1 MLTPSPSFQTDIV
14 AVRTPQE
21 GSHSFL
27 STRAPSPLD
36 TSDSDC
42 TKLGETPSPRRN
54 QDSPRSRSPRPSSL
68 PGVGENSSLAAT
80 PKRSLPR
87 GSEVRVIYQQR
98 VKRTTMG
105 ESISGQSIRIIS
117 FHPSDQTAILT
128 EYYSG
133 ARNGTSPP
141 VPSWSTCSEVICQW
155 PC

>member
-1 MLTPSPSFQTDIV
+1 MCPLKPCSSSSPSPSPPLHSSFLAGFLLLQLLIYNYHLFMPLLKCSSPLSYVQTDIV

-68 PGVGENSSLAAT
+68 PGVGDNSSLAAT

-87 GSEVRVIYQQR
+87 GSEVRVICF
-98 VKRTTMG
+98 K
-105 ESISGQSIRIIS
+105 
-117 FHPSDQTAILT
+117 D
-128 EYYSG
+128 
-133 ARNGTSPP
+133 NGP
-141 VPSWSTCSEVICQW
+141 VFR
-155 PC
+155 